1 MISAFTA
8 LVSCL
13 ILIPTIPLVL
23 YAIGL
28 LLPASH
34 IISRSYKYNT
44 TAEILWAILTSVE
57 DYPVWRSNIDRINVR
72 RDEFE
77 DELNK
82 YDNDRRLTFVEYTK
96 KDRRTVVMH
105 IEQEHERKL
114 LRVLEE
120 RPSLVVSERIR
131 QKSPTFSGSWTFT
144 LEPVEGERAVMLK
157 ITEQGVIK
165 KPMVRVSHMLFFGYH
180 RRIDR
185 FMKDLAKEV
194 ELGILDNLSEHIEE
208 SEEHQSTQEAEI
220 SQTPLK
226 EIVEEEEEDTGI
238 DNKQGHSEHDEY
250 EAGPDDS
257 ILLPVKKSM
266 SESKLL
272 DKEWDMM
279 SEIYDKKSLA

>member
-1 MISAFTA
+1 MLSAFTA
-8 LVSCL
+8 LVGVL
-13 ILIPTIPLVL
+13 ILVPTIPLVL

-28 LLPASH
+28 LLPSSH
-34 IISRSYKYNT
+34 IVSRSTKYNT
-44 TAEILWAILTSVE
+44 TADILWAILTSVE
-57 DYPVWRSNIDRINVR
+57 DYPAWRSHIDRVTVR

-77 DELNK
+77 NEINK
-82 YDNDRRLTFVEYTK
+82 YDQDNRLTFVEYTK

-105 IEQEHERKL
+105 VEQEHARKL

-120 RPSLVVSERIR
+120 RPYIAPGGEQIK
-131 QKSPTFSGSWTFT
+131 KSSTFSGSWTFT
-144 LEPVEGERAVMLK
+144 IEPVEGERAVILK

-194 ELGILDNLSEHIEE
+194 ELGILDNMSE
-208 SEEHQSTQEAEI
+208 QQ
-220 SQTPLK
+220 QQ
-226 EIVEEEEEDTGI
+226 EEEEQQQQQQEED
-238 DNKQGHSEHDEY
+238 Y

-257 ILLPVKKSM
+257 VLLPSKHM
-266 SESKLL
+266 TESKLL

-279 SEIYDKKSLA
+279 NEVYEKKS

>member
-1 MISAFTA
+1 MLSAFTA

-57 DYPVWRSNIDRINVR
+57 DYHAWRSNIDRIIVR

-82 YDNDRRLTFVEYTK
+82 YDNDKRLTFVEYTK

-120 RPSLVVSERIR
+120 RPSLTDSEHIR
-131 QKSPTFSGSWTFT
+131 QKSSTFSGSWTFT
-144 LEPVEGERAVMLK
+144 LEPVEGERAVILK

-194 ELGILDNLSEHIEE
+194 DLGILDNLSEHAEQPEDQTLSEASHIPPKEE
-208 SEEHQSTQEAEI
+208 T
-220 SQTPLK
+220 
-226 EIVEEEEEDTGI
+226 D
-238 DNKQGHSEHDEY
+238 KQDDSEHDEY

-257 ILLPVKKSM
+257 ILLPTKKSM

-279 SEIYDKKSLA
+279 SEVYEKRS